1 MLTAMLAVENIF
13 GAKNDL
19 WSVNVER
26 SYHEEF
32 EVASDSKEAIQVAA
46 LDDVGAAQVI
56 PAADME
62 QVAQEAALAAAT
74 DSEQAARTIAA

>member
-1 MLTAMLAVENIF
+1 MLTAMLAVENLF

-32 EVASDSKEAIQVAA
+32 EVAADKESIQIASTDGVDGAEMAA
-46 LDDVGAAQVI
+46 AEDL
-56 PAADME
+56 E
-62 QVAQEAALAAAT
+62 QAAQEAVLASAA
-74 DSEQAARTIAA
+74 DSEHPARTIAA

>member
-46 LDDVGAAQVI
+46 LDDVEAAQVI
-56 PAADME
+56 PAA
-62 QVAQEAALAAAT
+62 QEAALATAT

>member
-32 EVASDSKEAIQVAA
+32 EVASDSKKPAGVVATDGEQAVLLAEVAAAEKEQAAQVAA
-46 LDDVGAAQVI
+46 
-56 PAADME
+56 
-62 QVAQEAALAAAT
+62 
-74 DSEQAARTIAA
+74 

>member
-32 EVASDSKEAIQVAA
+32 EVAADKKEASQ
-46 LDDVGAAQVI
+46 
-56 PAADME
+56 
-62 QVAQEAALAAAT
+62 AAAT
-74 DSEQAARTIAA
+74 AESVEAVLASEQAARVIAA

>member
-32 EVASDSKEAIQVAA
+32 EVASNKAQDVPVAA
-46 LDDVGAAQVI
+46 D
-56 PAADME
+56 
-62 QVAQEAALAAAT
+62 
-74 DSEQAARTIAA
+74 DSEQAALQAEVEAGSRQTAQAAA

>member
-32 EVASDSKEAIQVAA
+32 QVASDKEAIQVAA
-46 LDDVGAAQVI
+46 LDDAD
-56 PAADME
+56 AADVIAASDIE
-62 QVAQEAALAAAT
+62 QVAQEAALAAST

>member
-1 MLTAMLAVENIF
+1 MLAVENIF

-32 EVASDSKEAIQVAA
+32 EVKADTKETIQVATT
-46 LDDVGAAQVI
+46 DDPDVVV
-56 PAADME
+56 AADME
-62 QVAQEAALAAAT
+62 GAAQEAVLAAAA

>member
-32 EVASDSKEAIQVAA
+32 EVASNKARNVPVAA
-46 LDDVGAAQVI
+46 A
-56 PAADME
+56 
-62 QVAQEAALAAAT
+62 
-74 DSEQAARTIAA
+74 DSEQEALRAEVAADSRQAAQAAA